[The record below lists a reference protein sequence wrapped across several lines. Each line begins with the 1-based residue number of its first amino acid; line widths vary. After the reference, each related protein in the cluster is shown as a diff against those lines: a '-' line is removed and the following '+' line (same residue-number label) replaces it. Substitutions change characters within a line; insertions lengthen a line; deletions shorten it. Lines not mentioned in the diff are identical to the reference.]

1 MHNRWM
7 LMSDLSF
14 RELDI
19 PLRPADRKE
28 LEKQIK
34 KNVHID
40 PLPVWHGYV
49 LMGYDLYHIYEKH
62 HCFYNVTNMSFV
74 RKNEAHAWI
83 CREQLKRKDLCR
95 QAVCWLL
102 YRLYKA
108 LLETENRKAA
118 KERFQYKKLSPS
130 RFNDTMPARQAE
142 NANLLKQIGNEYNL
156 SKATIRN
163 YVHFGTQLDQLEE
176 MFPGTRIRILKG
188 ELDVPIMFM
197 DALMQMPREDLG
209 KMIAD
214 PQCQKLVPP
223 KEIVT
228 EIRKA
233 RDPRYKTRIHVET
246 AIKET
251 PAYDPDAELN
261 GLTYTI
267 GAWIRAIN
275 HTEGSNL
282 QNTTHEG
289 KERLRGAL
297 IRLKLETEILYKMLE
312 DNQHE

>member
-1 MHNRWM
+1 
-7 LMSDLSF
+7 
-14 RELDI
+14 
-19 PLRPADRKE
+19 
-28 LEKQIK
+28 
-34 KNVHID
+34 
-40 PLPVWHGYV
+40 
-49 LMGYDLYHIYEKH
+49 
-62 HCFYNVTNMSFV
+62 MSFV

-233 RDPRYKTRIHVET
+233 RDGYYPSVDDILYHLEQLESERYNLNLGNITSEEGEPIDEFGDEFVQHDDDPFGADLPDDIYELRQLAESLTGRLRAVYEAMLQRMADGSDRMTLADVQHEWGVSYNQIMKDVRKIKKLIRERIRYK
-246 AIKET
+246 
-251 PAYDPDAELN
+251 
-261 GLTYTI
+261 
-267 GAWIRAIN
+267 
-275 HTEGSNL
+275 
-282 QNTTHEG
+282 
-289 KERLRGAL
+289 
-297 IRLKLETEILYKMLE
+297 
-312 DNQHE
+312 